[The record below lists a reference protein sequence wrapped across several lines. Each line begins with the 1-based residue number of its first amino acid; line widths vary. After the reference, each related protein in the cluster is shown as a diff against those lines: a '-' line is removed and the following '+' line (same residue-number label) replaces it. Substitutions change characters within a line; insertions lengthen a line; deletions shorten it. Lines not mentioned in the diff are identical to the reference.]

1 MRNLLIILRTCQTV
15 NMLHD
20 NGQGRY
26 IKVPKSTLINVCVSS
41 LVNSINQVSE
51 HKIKLVVL
59 DDHSADETVKN
70 INNILAKCKHPYEFV
85 SVTKGTGNAFTMSE
99 VYRLV
104 EEQCTD
110 LWYHVEDDY
119 LHFPE
124 AINDM
129 IESVDQFEGNT
140 GMMVA
145 VNPHDDIWRYKFEIY
160 ESFILLGPFR
170 HYRTV
175 KHTTYTC
182 LASKQIYDKY
192 RSYFQSV
199 ISLTAQRANYV
210 ENQSINKVWN
220 QPDIM
225 LFSPIPGLAFHI
237 MDESGKDPYID
248 IDKLWHSIPEL
259 WND

>member
-1 MRNLLIILRTCQTV
+1 
-15 NMLHD
+15 MLHD

-51 HKIKLVVL
+51 HNIRLIVL
-59 DDHSADETVKN
+59 DDHSAEETVNN
-70 INNILAKCKHPYEFV
+70 IKNILANCKHPNEFI
-85 SVTKGTGNAFTMSE
+85 SVKDGTGNAYTMSQ
-99 VYRLV
+99 VYSLV
-104 EEQCTD
+104 EEQCKD

-124 AINDM
+124 AITDM
-129 IESVDQFEGNT
+129 IESIDQFEGNT

-145 VNPHDDIWRYKFEIY
+145 VNPHDDIWRYKHEIY

-175 KHTTYTC
+175 RHTTYTC
-182 LASKQIYDKY
+182 IASKQIYQKY
-192 RSYFQSV
+192 RNYFQSV
-199 ISLTAQRANYV
+199 VTLTAQRANYV
-210 ENQSINKVWN
+210 ENQSINKVWD
-220 QPDIM
+220 QPDVM

-237 MDESGKDPYID
+237 MDESGKDPFID
-248 IDKLWHSIPEL
+248 IHKLWNSIPQL